1 VAALAD
7 LQPEQ
12 AAHTL
17 QNTHYPD
24 AVLRMTGGNPPFSPA
39 GSDLSPFLKDPIIE
53 GVLAFDVL
61 REQAIDLDYE
71 GRKPYLR
78 HEK

>member
-1 VAALAD
+1 MAALAY
-7 LQPEQ
+7 LPPEQ
-12 AAHTL
+12 TAHAL
-17 QNTHYPD
+17 QGTHYSD
-24 AVLRMTGGNPPFSPA
+24 AVVKMTGGNPLFSPA
-39 GSDLSPFLKDPIIE
+39 DGDFSPFLKDPIID

-61 REQAIDLDYE
+61 RAQAIDLDYE